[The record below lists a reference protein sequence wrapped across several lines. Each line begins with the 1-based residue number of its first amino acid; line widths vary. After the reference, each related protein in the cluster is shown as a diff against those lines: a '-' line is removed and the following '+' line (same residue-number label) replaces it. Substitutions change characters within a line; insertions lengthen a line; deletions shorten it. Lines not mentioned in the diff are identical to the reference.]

1 LSDDALPSLSLP
13 PLDGATVYP
22 DKPVSRNHVGGQWT
36 VGEREQAFAIVPER
50 AGTLTIPA
58 TTVTWWNVL
67 TDRQEVAQ
75 VPARRIE
82 VLPAIGGSVATS
94 SSAAPVAAPAS
105 AASSSA
111 AAAPVSAGA
120 VPWRGIA
127 LGSLALW
134 LLSVLAWWSQ
144 RRRRAAP
151 PAAPAPAATSASA
164 RQARQEFMDAAR
176 GSDTARQLRCLLA
189 WARTERPDIQ
199 HPGELAA
206 ALDDAAQRAVIE
218 ALQRRRFAVDV
229 APGDAGAVPAQ
240 AFKRGFAWRRA
251 GAPDDTTG
259 VLPPLYP
266 FKLR

>member
-1 LSDDALPSLSLP
+1 LPSLSLP

-75 VPARRIE
+75 VPAHRIE
-82 VLPAIGGSVATS
+82 VLPAIGGS
-94 SSAAPVAAPAS
+94 AAPPATATPTTAP
-105 AASSSA
+105 A
-111 AAAPVSAGA
+111 AAASASATSAPALVTA

-134 LLSVLAWWSQ
+134 LLSMLAWWWL
-144 RRRRAAP
+144 RRRRVVPVVAAP
-151 PAAPAPAATSASA
+151 PPVTPNNA
-164 RQARQEFMDAAR
+164 RQARQDFMHAAR
-176 GSDTARQLRCLLA
+176 GTDAAQQLHCLLA
-189 WARTERPDIQ
+189 WARAERPQIQ
-199 HPGELAA
+199 HPGELSA
-206 ALDDAAQRAVIE
+206 ALDDAAQRAAIDD
-218 ALQRRRFAVDV
+218 LQRRRYAGVV
-229 APGDAGAVPAQ
+229 EGGGAGALAE
-240 AFKRGFAWRRA
+240 AFKRGFAWRHIPSDDA
-251 GAPDDTTG
+251 GG
-259 VLPPLYP
+259 GLPPLYP